1 MQAYLG
7 LTGFEKSKKK
17 SQKKSTE
24 KDQYV
29 NAMRNF
35 AMFRGL
41 RVDEKLCAHAGDLMV
56 HIAHILKKKSTAK
69 RCGDPDLTK
78 GEFGEEN
85 SGQTSIRKRY
95 TTVQSRWEKSRLT
108 YKIMEYSVESL
119 SIAVQKGE
127 FAKAFKMWS
136 DAAPG
141 LEITEMDEGSTEPA
155 DMQIR

>member
-1 MQAYLG
+1 
-7 LTGFEKSKKK
+7 
-17 SQKKSTE
+17 
-24 KDQYV
+24 
-29 NAMRNF
+29 MRNF